1 MTITTPYRIFVAD
14 AVLADLKGETSQ
26 HQLAESRVPT
36 R

>member
-1 MTITTPYRIFVAD
+1 MTITTPYRFVAD